1 MTQATKKK
9 HVTREVVDNYEFPEE
24 NQEIVQVCVSD
35 SFFGKTYFN
44 VFILSIRYFEVVAT
58 IYMK

>member
-24 NQEIVQVCVSD
+24 NQEIVQVCSGYNLL
-35 SFFGKTYFN
+35 SQSN
-44 VFILSIRYFEVVAT
+44 V
-58 IYMK
+58 